1 MPSTQE
7 IIPEIDGGGH
17 RNNNTKLKS
26 FHTAEETG
34 QSEDS
39 DHRMGEIFS
48 NSTLDREYL
57 DYIENSKN

>member
-1 MPSTQE
+1 M
-7 IIPEIDGGGH
+7 GGRGGH
-17 RNNNTKLKS
+17 GNNNTKLKS
-26 FHTAEETG
+26 FHTAEETS